1 VQAVTPDDV
10 ADIMRALVAQAKA
23 GDIAA
28 ARLVLERVFGR
39 VTDTET
45 LERIEALET
54 AMLECTATGRPDGAG
69 TPGGGRHS
77 VYRRIIPVPVPV

>member
-1 VQAVTPDDV
+1 MVQAVTPDDV

-54 AMLECTATGRPDGAG
+54 ALLERQEDRAA
-69 TPGGGRHS
+69 
-77 VYRRIIPVPVPV
+77 

>member
-1 VQAVTPDDV
+1 MVAAVTPDDV

-45 LERIEALET
+45 LERIETLET
-54 AMLECTATGRPDGAG
+54 AILARQEDRAA
-69 TPGGGRHS
+69 
-77 VYRRIIPVPVPV
+77 

>member
-1 VQAVTPDDV
+1 MVQAVTPDDV

-54 AMLECTATGRPDGAG
+54 AMLERQEDRAA
-69 TPGGGRHS
+69 
-77 VYRRIIPVPVPV
+77 

>member
-1 VQAVTPDDV
+1 MVQAVTPDDV

-45 LERIEALET
+45 LERIETLET
-54 AMLECTATGRPDGAG
+54 AMLERQEDRAA
-69 TPGGGRHS
+69 
-77 VYRRIIPVPVPV
+77 